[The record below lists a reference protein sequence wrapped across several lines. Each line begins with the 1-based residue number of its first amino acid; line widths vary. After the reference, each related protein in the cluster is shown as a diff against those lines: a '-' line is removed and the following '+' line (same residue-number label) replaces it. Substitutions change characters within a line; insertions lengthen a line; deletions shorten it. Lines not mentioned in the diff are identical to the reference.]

1 MTITLDAGDKAASR
15 ASLGANDAA
24 NLTTGTLPDARFP
37 ATLPAASGENLTA
50 LTSANL
56 TGALPAVSGAAL
68 TALPATLP
76 ASSGVNLTAL
86 NGSNISSGTVPVARL
101 GSGSPG
107 SGNFLRGDGSW
118 QAAGGG
124 SLTLIGTQDA
134 DGSSAA
140 LTQTGLTGFDTY
152 MCVGSDLSPNTASE
166 VLEIRVGDSS
176 GVDSGVNDYAFG
188 NFAMIEN
195 GTTSSGGSSADNLH
209 SGVTAQH
216 FNGTEEYCN
225 LVFYVYAAPSGT
237 MRTGIHGQSVHLQ
250 SGGNL
255 NHTIFGGFRQA
266 AITLDRVSLVFT
278 NGPNIDSGSFT
289 VYGLGQS

>member
-1 MTITLDAGDKAASR
+1 MSVTIGGSGSITSSDGTVNFGD
-15 ASLGANDAA
+15 D
-24 NLTTGTLPDARFP
+24 NLSTTGTI
-37 ATLPAASGENLTA
+37 PAAQ
-50 LTSANL
+50 L

-76 ASSGVNLTAL
+76 AASGANLTAL
-86 NGSNISSGTVPVARL
+86 NATNLATGTVATARL
-101 GSGSPG
+101 GTGTASS
-107 SGNFLRGDGSW
+107 SNFLRGDGSW

-124 SLTLIGTQDA
+124 ALTLIGTQDA

-225 LVFYVYAAPSGT
+225 LVFMCTQP
-237 MRTGIHGQSVHLQ
+237 
-250 SGGNL
+250 
-255 NHTIFGGFRQA
+255 QA
-266 AITLDRVSLVFT
+266 ER
-278 NGPNIDSGSFT
+278 
-289 VYGLGQS
+289 

>member
-1 MTITLDAGDKAASR
+1 MTITLDASDLPATR
-15 ASLGANDAA
+15 TSLGANDAS
-24 NLTTGTLPDARFP
+24 NLTTGTLPDARFGALPAVSGAALTSLNATNLGSGTVPDARFP
-37 ATLPAASGENLTA
+37 ATLPAASAANLTA
-50 LTSANL
+50 IPAANISGVIPPANL
-56 TGALPAVSGAAL
+56 GTG
-68 TALPATLP
+68 TAN
-76 ASSGVNLTAL
+76 ASTFL
-86 NGSNISSGTVPVARL
+86 NGSGAYS
-101 GSGSPG
+101 
-107 SGNFLRGDGSW
+107 
-118 QAAGGG
+118 AAGGG
-124 SLTLIGTQDA
+124 ALTLIGTQDA